1 MILINACQDDTMKVF
16 QPFARYN
23 VPVGIGYLYA
33 VLRMHGLPVHLI
45 DEQVADDTL
54 GLVENYRRQLA
65 PPYTFGF
72 SVLTAG
78 LSRSLHLA
86 RRLKQS
92 IPGCKVVFG
101 GIHPSAAPEEILAF
115 PQVDLVVRGEAEDVI
130 LDLYQALKR
139 GEDTQHL
146 PNLSYRRNGRLVHN
160 PLQTKPVDLDALPPF
175 PYELF
180 TAPQYDL
187 GAVMSSRGC
196 PYNCIFCSNRVTTGK
211 RYRYRA
217 AEKIAQEIKTLHDQY
232 GIRHILFLD
241 DNLMVDRSR
250 VYALLNQLRQMG
262 LQGRIS
268 YTFQSRCDN
277 VDQATLGDLYAAGFS
292 NISFGLETASDH
304 VMQTIKKGETVAQCH
319 SAVALA
325 KQIGFHVSATFI
337 FGLPGETH
345 AERLQSIAF
354 AREHNLDLVRFNNAT
369 PYPGTELNVIAAKDG
384 GLNVQ
389 GVYRNFN
396 SVSTIIENPFNKM
409 TFSYVP
415 PGSSEE
421 AIRNDILLAYLATY
435 LNPRRLA
442 TLFKDQA
449 PVKRWFNP
457 GKTKLDLIRK
467 LPALFVL
474 TGTMAIKFTK
484 LIWDVCWRRDTDI
497 TLREF
502 LYVVFSTPSAAEG
515 TGQGGK

>member
-1 MILINACQDDTMKVF
+1 MILINACQHDTMKVF

-33 VLRMHGLPVHLI
+33 VLRAHGLPVHLI
-45 DEQVADDTL
+45 DEQVTSNTL
-54 GLVENYRRQLA
+54 DLVENYLRQLA
-65 PPYTFGF
+65 PPYIFGF

-78 LSRSLHLA
+78 LSRSLYLA

-92 IPGCKVVFG
+92 IPDCKVIFG

-130 LDLYQALKR
+130 LDLYQALKG
-139 GEDTQHL
+139 GEEAQHL
-146 PNLSYRRNGRLVHN
+146 PNLSYRHNGRPVHN
-160 PLQTKPVDLDALPPF
+160 PLQPRPVDLDALPPF

-232 GIRHILFLD
+232 SIRHILFLD
-241 DNLMVDRSR
+241 DNLMVDRPR
-250 VYALLNQLRQMG
+250 VYALMEQLRQME

-277 VDQATLGDLYAAGFS
+277 VDPTVLGDLYAAGFS
-292 NISFGLETASDH
+292 NISFGLETASEQ
-304 VMQTIKKGETVAQCH
+304 VMRTIKKGETVAQCH

-345 AERLQSIAF
+345 AERLKSIAF
-354 AREHNLDLVRFNNAT
+354 AREHDLDLVRFNNAT
-369 PYPGTELNVIAAKDG
+369 PYPGTELNAMAARDG
-384 GLNVQ
+384 GLKVL
-389 GVYRNFN
+389 GIYRNFN
-396 SVSTIIENPFNKM
+396 SVSTIIENPFHKM

-421 AIRNDILLAYLATY
+421 AIRNDILLAYLAAY

-442 TLFKDQA
+442 TLFKDKA

-457 GKTKLDLIRK
+457 GKTKRDLIRK

-484 LIWDVCWRRDTDI
+484 LLWDVCRRRNTDI

-502 LYVVFSTPSAAEG
+502 FYVVFSAAPSAVRSS
-515 TGQGGK
+515 QGDA